1 MGGELLSEPGFQL
14 LDKTPNGRD
23 TLLGQEE
30 LFLPQESVTT
40 VWCLIK
46 KLEARFGEEFSSHR
60 EGLVCLYD
68 SVKGPRA
75 LDLNEDLLPGSTIL
89 FLGIVESG

>member
-1 MGGELLSEPGFQL
+1 MSRKGFTL
-14 LDKTPNGRD
+14 KFYGRWQRAA
-23 TLLGQEE
+23 GVEE
-30 LFLPQESVTT
+30 LFLHQESVTT

-68 SVKGPRA
+68 SVKSPRA

>member
-1 MGGELLSEPGFQL
+1 MSRKGF
-14 LDKTPNGRD
+14 
-23 TLLGQEE
+23 TLKFYGPWQRAAGVEE

-75 LDLNEDLLPGSTIL
+75 LDLNADLLPGSTIL